1 MQDWIRSLS
10 PRSEFVV
17 VIGLAF
23 GWALLSSLQSVLSG
37 APAQTDAA
45 YTYSAADLWSVLIV
59 ELTVIAMLG
68 YFLRLRGWTLAHF
81 GPPAQSRDLLP
92 ALGLVV
98 APIVA
103 YRLLAVLAMSG
114 GATLKS
120 AQLSPDVGMAS
131 ILLASAV
138 NGFYEEI
145 FVCGYVLVAL
155 RERWGLWPAIHVST
169 AIRVA
174 YHLYQGSAGVLGI
187 VPLGLIFAGWY
198 ARTGRLW
205 PLVLAHALLD
215 ALAFWSLSQ
224 K

>member
-45 YTYSAADLWSVLIV
+45 YTFSAADLWSVLIV

-68 YFLRLRGWTLAHF
+68 YFLRLRGWTMAHF
-81 GPPAQSRDLLP
+81 GPPAQAGDAVP
-92 ALGLVV
+92 ALVLV
-98 APIVA
+98 AASILS
-103 YRLLAVLAMSG
+103 YQLLATLALSSG
-114 GATLKS
+114 TALKP
-120 AQLSPDVGMAS
+120 AQTTPDVGWTA
-131 ILLASAV
+131 ILATSAV

-187 VPLGLIFAGWY
+187 VPLGLLFAGWY

-205 PLVLAHALLD
+205 PVILAHVLLD
-215 ALAFWSLSQ
+215 VIALAALA
-224 K
+224 

>member
-37 APAQTDAA
+37 ASAQADAA
-45 YTYSAADLWSVLIV
+45 YTFSAADLWSVLIV

-81 GPPAQSRDLLP
+81 GPPAQARDLLP
-92 ALGLVV
+92 ALALVAV
-98 APIVA
+98 SIVSFQ
-103 YRLLAVLAMSG
+103 LLAALALSSG
-114 GATLKS
+114 AGLKP
-120 AQLSPDVGMAS
+120 AQMTPGVNW
-131 ILLASAV
+131 ILILAASAV
-138 NGFYEEI
+138 NGLYEEL

-187 VPLGLIFAGWY
+187 VPMGLIFAGWY
-198 ARTGRLW
+198 ARSGRLW

-215 ALAFWSLSQ
+215 AIAFAALS
-224 K
+224 